1 MKELWN
7 AALKKNASIKVQR
20 LAESGRFVNTS
31 TDTCNSVVIQSFI
44 CSSWTNEFERV
55 DSNQK

>member
-7 AALKKNASIKVQR
+7 AALKKNVSIKVQR

-55 DSNQK
+55 DSN